1 MSDAYGPSGGAMLR
15 RALLLAIGC
24 GAAAYTVPRFLGSG
38 ILGAPASDAPSSSLP
53 PASRTASRLSSD
65 PGADPAEPAETIFD
79 DTLTYRAGPYNQFFV
94 RAAVNGIELPF
105 IVDTGAFMVSLRRED
120 AEFVGIDVGA
130 LHWDLAISTANGNAF
145 AARVT
150 LPSVRLD
157 RITEYNVPATVM
169 QQKTGSPSLLGMS
182 FLSRLKSWQI
192 RDGVLTIRY

>member
-38 ILGAPASDAPSSSLP
+38 ILGAPGSDAPSSP
-53 PASRTASRLSSD
+53 PAPASRVAARLPAD
-65 PGADPAEPAETIFD
+65 LDADPAEPAETIFD
-79 DTLTYRAGPYNQFFV
+79 DTLTVRAGPYNQFFV
-94 RAAVNGIELPF
+94 RAAINGVMLPF
-105 IVDTGAFMVSLRRED
+105 IIDTGAFMVSLRRED
-120 AEFVGIDVGA
+120 AELVGIDVGA

-157 RITEYNVPATVM
+157 RITEYNVPATVL
-169 QQKTGSPSLLGMS
+169 QQKTDSPSLLGMS

>member
-24 GAAAYTVPRFLGSG
+24 GAAAYTVPRFLGGG
-38 ILGAPASDAPSSSLP
+38 ILGAPESDAPSSP
-53 PASRTASRLSSD
+53 APASPVAARLPAD
-65 PGADPAEPAETIFD
+65 LDADPAEPAETIFD
-79 DTLTYRAGPYNQFFV
+79 DTLTVRAGPYNQFFV
-94 RAAVNGIELPF
+94 RAAINGVMLPF
-105 IVDTGAFMVSLRRED
+105 IIDTGAFMVSLRRED
-120 AEFVGIDVGA
+120 AELVGIDVGA

-157 RITEYNVPATVM
+157 RITEYNVPATVL
-169 QQKTGSPSLLGMS
+169 QQKTDSPSLLGMS